1 MNTEKQIDNFNNT
14 NAPFYVGAH
23 DDGRFSLCLPIDL
36 LSDEYY
42 PYCQTAFDNYAKEI
56 GDEVC
61 DERGLKT
68 HGNGYEWDAAF
79 REAFADEPNIER
91 IIFDSEAGG
100 FFCNCDDLQILT
112 DFGSRFKKICENTE
126 VFTKT
131 IAEGIKNADER
142 EAEQERIAKTVRGQL
157 MRHPECSFDIMTAD
171 GRVQL
176 TPEDI
181 KAMLGGEKQ
190 DIRIDG
196 VIYAAYELLDM
207 EIVDMQTDLFDNGLI
222 RMKADETDEQ
232 TFVQTM

>member
-1 MNTEKQIDNFNNT
+1 M
-14 NAPFYVGAH
+14 VAH
-23 DDGRFSLCLPIDL
+23 DDGRFSLCLPIAL

-112 DFGSRFKKICENTE
+112 DFGSRFKKS
-126 VFTKT
+126 
-131 IAEGIKNADER
+131 
-142 EAEQERIAKTVRGQL
+142 AKTRKCLRKRLPKV
-157 MRHPECSFDIMTAD
+157 
-171 GRVQL
+171 
-176 TPEDI
+176 
-181 KAMLGGEKQ
+181 
-190 DIRIDG
+190 
-196 VIYAAYELLDM
+196 
-207 EIVDMQTDLFDNGLI
+207 
-222 RMKADETDEQ
+222 
-232 TFVQTM
+232 

>member
-1 MNTEKQIDNFNNT
+1 MNTEKQIEDFNIT
-14 NAPFYVGAH
+14 NAPFYVVAH

-42 PYCQTAFDNYAKEI
+42 PYCQTAFDNYAKGI

-68 HGNGYEWDAAF
+68 HGNAYEWDAAF

-112 DFGSRFKKICENTE
+112 DFGSRFKNICENTE
-126 VFTKT
+126 LFAKT

-142 EAEQERIAKTVRGQL
+142 
-157 MRHPECSFDIMTAD
+157 
-171 GRVQL
+171 
-176 TPEDI
+176 
-181 KAMLGGEKQ
+181 
-190 DIRIDG
+190 
-196 VIYAAYELLDM
+196 
-207 EIVDMQTDLFDNGLI
+207 
-222 RMKADETDEQ
+222 
-232 TFVQTM
+232 

>member
-1 MNTEKQIDNFNNT
+1 MNTEKQIENFNNA
-14 NAPFYVGAH
+14 NAPFYVVAH
-23 DDGRFSLCLPIDL
+23 DDGRFSLCLPIAL

-42 PYCQTAFDNYAKEI
+42 PYCQTAFDNYAKGI

-68 HGNGYEWDAAF
+68 HGSGYEWDAAF

-112 DFGSRFKKICENTE
+112 DFGSRFKNICENTE
-126 VFTKT
+126 LFTKT

-181 KAMLGGEKQ
+181 QTVVLDARLREDMINIV
-190 DIRIDG
+190 IRAQLFKLDLLAGIEAYSELR
-196 VIYAAYELLDM
+196 VI
-207 EIVDMQTDLFDNGLI
+207 EIERVLSQLAL
-222 RMKADETDEQ
+222 
-232 TFVQTM
+232 VP

>member
-1 MNTEKQIDNFNNT
+1 MNTEKQIENFNNI
-14 NAPFYVGAH
+14 NAPFYVVAH
-23 DDGRFSLCLPIDL
+23 DDGRFSLCLPIAL

-42 PYCQTAFDNYAKEI
+42 PYCQTAFDNYAKGI

-100 FFCNCDDLQILT
+100 FFCNCDDLQILM

-131 IAEGIKNADER
+131 IAEGIKMPTSVKPSRNESPKLSADSLC
-142 EAEQERIAKTVRGQL
+142 AIPNVL
-157 MRHPECSFDIMTAD
+157 
-171 GRVQL
+171 L
-176 TPEDI
+176 TS
-181 KAMLGGEKQ
+181 
-190 DIRIDG
+190 
-196 VIYAAYELLDM
+196 
-207 EIVDMQTDLFDNGLI
+207 
-222 RMKADETDEQ
+222 
-232 TFVQTM
+232 

>member
-1 MNTEKQIDNFNNT
+1 MNTEKQIENFNNT
-14 NAPFYVGAH
+14 NAPFYVVAH
-23 DDGRFSLCLPIDL
+23 DDGRFSLCLPIAL

-112 DFGSRFKKICENTE
+112 GFGSPLKKT
-126 VFTKT
+126 
-131 IAEGIKNADER
+131 
-142 EAEQERIAKTVRGQL
+142 AKTRKCLRKRLPKV
-157 MRHPECSFDIMTAD
+157 
-171 GRVQL
+171 
-176 TPEDI
+176 
-181 KAMLGGEKQ
+181 
-190 DIRIDG
+190 
-196 VIYAAYELLDM
+196 
-207 EIVDMQTDLFDNGLI
+207 
-222 RMKADETDEQ
+222 
-232 TFVQTM
+232 

>member
-1 MNTEKQIDNFNNT
+1 MNTEKQIENFNNA
-14 NAPFYVGAH
+14 NAPFYVVAH
-23 DDGRFSLCLPIDL
+23 DDGRFSLCLPIAL

-79 REAFADEPNIER
+79 REAFADEPNIGR

-112 DFGSRFKKICENTE
+112 GFGSRFKKICENTE

-142 EAEQERIAKTVRGQL
+142 ETEPERFAKTVRGPR

-181 KAMLGGEKQ
+181 QTVVLDARLREDMINIV
-190 DIRIDG
+190 IRAQLFKLDLLAGIEAYSELR
-196 VIYAAYELLDM
+196 VI
-207 EIVDMQTDLFDNGLI
+207 EIERVLSQLAL
-222 RMKADETDEQ
+222 
-232 TFVQTM
+232 VP

>member
-1 MNTEKQIDNFNNT
+1 MNTEKQIEDFNIT
-14 NAPFYVGAH
+14 NAPFYVVAH

-42 PYCQTAFDNYAKEI
+42 PYCQTAFDNYAKGI

-68 HGNGYEWDAAF
+68 HGSGYEWDAAF

-112 DFGSRFKKICENTE
+112 DFGSRFKNICENTE
-126 VFTKT
+126 LFTKT

-157 MRHPECSFDIMTAD
+157 MFA
-171 GRVQL
+171 V
-176 TPEDI
+176 
-181 KAMLGGEKQ
+181 KA
-190 DIRIDG
+190 R
-196 VIYAAYELLDM
+196 
-207 EIVDMQTDLFDNGLI
+207 
-222 RMKADETDEQ
+222 KACGS
-232 TFVQTM
+232 VL